1 METADA
7 AGMGKTYTVGA
18 LNELLTETWR
28 QEPGRRI
35 TLEARVAA
43 YVGGEQQA
51 VSAISYVD
59 VTPYGPAFVVQLH
72 VARGVQFLQFVLVLG
87 IINLFYGLLF
97 PKA

>member
-51 VSAISYVD
+51 
-59 VTPYGPAFVVQLH
+59 PAP
-72 VARGVQFLQFVLVLG
+72 APR
-87 IINLFYGLLF
+87 
-97 PKA
+97 